1 MSRIWFGSQD
11 QDKAAS
17 RKGVEGVK
25 GYGKS
30 LRRISVDQEKAFF
43 KKNFFLTFYIIL
55 EYSGLTML

>member
-55 EYSGLTML
+55 EYN